1 MTESLDPHGFVG
13 RPLRRVEDRP
23 LLLGAGLYTDDI
35 RLPGALHVALVRS
48 PHAHARIARLGVGAA
63 RGAPGVV
70 AVITGTEVTHLGH
83 LRPNRLSPSMK
94 IPPHTVLAQGVARGV
109 GEPVAAV
116 VAETA
121 YAARDAAE
129 RVEVE
134 YEPLAAMADAAAALA
149 PGAPALFE
157 ALGDNVLLSHRW
169 RAGDAEAA
177 LAAAAHRVRVAVRQP
192 RLSAMAMEPRGIL
205 AWHDRASGE
214 LRLWASTQAPFRVRA
229 DIAACTGF
237 PESRIR
243 VVAPQ
248 VGGGFGVKGSPYA
261 EDVLVAWLAL
271 TLERPVKWVATRSED
286 FVSTQQGRGGAI
298 DAELAL
304 SGDGK
309 ITALRARVSFAVGT
323 RLTMSA
329 GVPAWN
335 CGRTMPGAYV
345 VPAVDIETVA
355 ALTTTPPTGAYRGA
369 GRPEGVF
376 VVERLMDKAARALGM
391 DPAEIRRL
399 NFVPRAAFPYR
410 TATGNTYDSGDYAA
424 ALACCLEAAGYEALR
439 AEQREARARGE
450 VTGIGVISY
459 VEPSALGWE
468 SGSVRVERS
477 GAVTVVTGSSA
488 HGQGHE
494 TTWAQIVADALGVT
508 PEEVVVRHG
517 DTAGAPQGFGTF
529 GSRSTA
535 LGGSAALEAA
545 TQVRAQG
552 RRLAAALLEAGPAD
566 LVLVDGGFRVAG
578 VPDRRVSWRQ
588 VAEAAYGPAA
598 LRAGHGPGLEATVF
612 FEGKGELWSFGSCV
626 AVVRIDGDTGEVSLA
641 RCIWADDAG
650 VIVNPLLAEGQ
661 LHGAYAQ
668 GAGQALLE
676 ALVFDEEGQLLTG
689 SLMDYA
695 VPRLGDFPEPVL
707 AATVTP
713 SPFNPLGAKGLGEAG
728 CIALPPAI
736 VNAVLDALSPFGV
749 EDLDMPLTREK
760 VWRALH
766 PGLT

>member
-1 MTESLDPHGFVG
+1 MTVAPDPHGFVG

-23 LLLGAGLYTDDI
+23 LLSGAGLYTDDI
-35 RLPGALHVALVRS
+35 RLPGTLHVALLRS
-48 PHAHARIARLGVGAA
+48 PHAHARIARLEVGAA

-70 AVITGTEVTHLGH
+70 AVVTGADVAHLGH
-83 LRPNRLSPSMK
+83 LRPNRLTPSMK
-94 IPPHTVLAQGVARGV
+94 MPPHTVLAQGVARGV

-121 YAARDAAE
+121 YAARDATE
-129 RVEVE
+129 RVEVD
-134 YEPLAAMADAAAALA
+134 YEPLPPVVDSAAALA
-149 PGAPALFE
+149 PGTPALFE

-169 RAGDAEAA
+169 RQGDAEGAFA
-177 LAAAAHRVRVAVRQP
+177 SAAHRVRVRVQQP

-229 DIAACTGF
+229 DIAACIGF

-271 TLERPVKWVATRSED
+271 TLDRPVKWVATRSED
-286 FVSTQQGRGGAI
+286 FLSTQQGRGGAI

-304 SGDGK
+304 AGDGR
-309 ITALRARVSFAVGT
+309 ILGLQARVSFAVGT

-329 GVPAWN
+329 GVPPWN

-345 VPAVDIETVA
+345 VPTVDIETVA

-369 GRPEGVF
+369 GRPEGIF
-376 VVERLMDKAARALGM
+376 VIERLMDKAARTLGV
-391 DPAEIRRL
+391 DPAEIRRR
-399 NFVPRAAFPYR
+399 NFIPARAFPYR

-424 ALACCLEAAGYEALR
+424 ALARCLEAAGYEELR

-494 TTWAQIVADALGVT
+494 TTWAQIVADALGVR
-508 PEEVVVRHG
+508 PEDIAVRHG
-517 DTAGAPQGFGTF
+517 DTAGTPQGFGTF

-535 LGGSAALEAA
+535 LGGSAALQAA
-545 TQVRAQG
+545 TEVREQG
-552 RRLAAALLEAGPAD
+552 RRLAAALLEAAPAD
-566 LVLVDGGFRVAG
+566 LVLADRAFHVAG
-578 VPDRRVSWRQ
+578 VPGRRASWQ
-588 VAEAAYGPAA
+588 EVAELAYGPAA
-598 LRAGHGPGLEATVF
+598 RRAGHGPGLEATVF
-612 FEGKGELWSFGSCV
+612 FEGQGELWSFGSCV
-626 AVVRIDGDTGEVSLA
+626 AVVRIDPDTGQVSLT
-641 RCIWADDAG
+641 RCVWADDAG
-650 VIVNPLLAEGQ
+650 VVVNPLLAEGQ

-676 ALVFDEEGQLLTG
+676 ALIYDEEGQLLTG

-707 AATVTP
+707 TTTVTP
-713 SPFNPLGAKGLGEAG
+713 SPFNPLGVKGLGEAG
-728 CIALPPAI
+728 CIALPPAL

-749 EDLDMPLTREK
+749 EDLDLPLTPERI
-760 VWRALH
+760 WRALH
-766 PGLT
+766 HGLT